1 MELRH
6 YQRAAIDAVYAHL
19 QQRDDSACVV
29 VPTGGGKSL
38 VIATICK
45 DAVVEWGGR
54 VLLISH
60 VKELLQQN
68 AAHIKKICPALS
80 GAIGVYSASLGS
92 RDTDHPII
100 VAGIQSIYKKAC
112 DLGRFDLILIDEA
125 HMIPDEGEG
134 MYRKFLAE
142 AKIVNP
148 NVRIVGFTATPYRM
162 KSGFIC
168 EPENILNHVCYEVG
182 VKQLIDEGFLCRLI
196 SKAGAVKADLSG
208 VHVRGGEFVADELEA
223 AMDKDP
229 LVIAACDE
237 IIEYAWDRKSIIVF
251 ASGVAHGKHIVEV
264 LRSKGQTAESV
275 FGETPTKE
283 RDRILDAAKR
293 GEIRH
298 LVNVGVLTTGFDS
311 PLIDCVALMRPT
323 MSPGLYYQM
332 VGRALRLHPGKQNAL
347 VLDFA
352 HNIIQ
357 HGPIDQINV
366 QPKKQGSEGG
376 KAPAKECPECNGII
390 SAAATVCEY
399 CGHEFKRE
407 LKHEPEASNAG
418 PLSGQ
423 VRTEVRPVVRTIYSK
438 HIKRGDPDDPPTMRV
453 EYITSSGLLSESA
466 SEWICIEHEGWA
478 QQKAASWWGMR
489 SLCPFPGSVD
499 DAVALANG
507 GALAETQSITVSV
520 TEGERYPKIVGY
532 KLGAKPEYSAPEEWV
547 SYEEL
552 ADFEEAEEAKEQ
564 DAAPTQTDL
573 FAAREAVG
581 AGGAT
586 RSRGDGLPYGL
597 PKRFD
602 EWEAVEV
609 GAPKKL
615 RAIGDTD
622 DLPF

>member
-1 MELRH
+1 
-6 YQRAAIDAVYAHL
+6 
-19 QQRDDSACVV
+19 
-29 VPTGGGKSL
+29 
-38 VIATICK
+38 
-45 DAVVEWGGR
+45 
-54 VLLISH
+54 
-60 VKELLQQN
+60 
-68 AAHIKKICPALS
+68 
-80 GAIGVYSASLGS
+80 
-92 RDTDHPII
+92 
-100 VAGIQSIYKKAC
+100 
-112 DLGRFDLILIDEA
+112 
-125 HMIPDEGEG
+125 
-134 MYRKFLAE
+134 
-142 AKIVNP
+142 
-148 NVRIVGFTATPYRM
+148 
-162 KSGFIC
+162 
-168 EPENILNHVCYEVG
+168 
-182 VKQLIDEGFLCRLI
+182 
-196 SKAGAVKADLSG
+196 
-208 VHVRGGEFVADELEA
+208 
-223 AMDKDP
+223 
-229 LVIAACDE
+229 
-237 IIEYAWDRKSIIVF
+237 
-251 ASGVAHGKHIVEV
+251 
-264 LRSKGQTAESV
+264 
-275 FGETPTKE
+275 
-283 RDRILDAAKR
+283 
-293 GEIRH
+293 
-298 LVNVGVLTTGFDS
+298 
-311 PLIDCVALMRPT
+311 
-323 MSPGLYYQM
+323 MS
-332 VGRALRLHPGKQNAL
+332 
-347 VLDFA
+347 
-352 HNIIQ
+352 
-357 HGPIDQINV
+357 
-366 QPKKQGSEGG
+366 
-376 KAPAKECPECNGII
+376 
-390 SAAATVCEY
+390 AATVCEY